1 MTHQPNHEPPL
12 NHPPTSPATTT
23 PTSPPMPFHQ
33 ILKKAHGSLMVHEDA
48 LSRVCEHLLR
58 VLNTLLFSFPF
69 LAPHNIAEISERVR
83 KRLPKTIASGCLLE
97 ATANL
102 DTFKGSKKNTC
113 LFLPVEKVHQLLVKV
128 GVVVSL
134 LLWCCCY
141 CGVVAVVVLLLLWF
155 CCRCGVVAVVVLL
168 LLWCC
173 CCRGVVAVV
182 VFLPLWCCCRCGVVA
197 VVVLLL
203 FCCVAA
209 VVLCWFFCYRCHFR
223 CCLKVVVCCLNAVV
237 ESWRRI
243 FWKKWKQPPP

>member
-69 LAPHNIAEISERVR
+69 LAPHNIAEISEWVR

-134 LLWCCCY
+134 LLWCCC
-141 CGVVAVVVLLLLWF
+141 C
-155 CCRCGVVAVVVLL
+155 CGVVAVVVLL

-173 CCRGVVAVV
+173 CCCGVVSVV
-182 VFLPLWCCCRCGVVA
+182 VLLPLWCCCHCSVFAVVVLLPLWCGCCCGVVA
-197 VVVLLL
+197 VLLCCCRCVVLVFLL
-203 FCCVAA
+203 PLPFSLLLKGCC
-209 VVLCWFFCYRCHFR
+209 LLLKCR
-223 CCLKVVVCCLNAVV
+223 CC
-237 ESWRRI
+237 
-243 FWKKWKQPPP
+243 